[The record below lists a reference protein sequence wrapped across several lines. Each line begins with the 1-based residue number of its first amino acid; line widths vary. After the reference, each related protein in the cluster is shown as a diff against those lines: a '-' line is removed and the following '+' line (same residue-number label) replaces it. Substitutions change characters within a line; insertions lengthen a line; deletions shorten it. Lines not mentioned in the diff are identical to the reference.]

1 MRPLRWTGRATRDL
15 SRLRKFS
22 ASETP
27 LAARRAIAAIRQGV
41 TLLASNPQIGRIA
54 GAEDI
59 AYREW
64 IIPFGS
70 AAYIVMSHVTQSEVV
85 LLAIRHGRE
94 AGY

>member
-1 MRPLRWTGRATRDL
+1 
-15 SRLRKFS
+15 
-22 ASETP
+22 
-27 LAARRAIAAIRQGV
+27 
-41 TLLASNPQIGRIA
+41 LLASNPQIGRIA

-70 AAYIVMSHVTQSEVV
+70 AAYIVLYHVTQSEVV
-85 LLAIRHGRE
+85 LLAIRHGRQ